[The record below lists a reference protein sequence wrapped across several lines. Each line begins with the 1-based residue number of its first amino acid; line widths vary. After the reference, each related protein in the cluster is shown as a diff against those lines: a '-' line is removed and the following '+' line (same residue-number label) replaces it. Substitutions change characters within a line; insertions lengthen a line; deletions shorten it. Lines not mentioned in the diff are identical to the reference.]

1 MCKHKD
7 KMISRDQIE
16 KELNLGMKNGE
27 LEKRLKAFVMSD
39 IIEQGTCDFRYQAVS
54 DNIFEKV
61 FRGIYQEE
69 IDGFD
74 PKEIRNE
81 YQQLYRKLQGKF
93 NKYKGEF
100 SEYVIINCLR
110 HRAFKQNDF
119 YVALINKGVCKS

>member
-1 MCKHKD
+1 
-7 KMISRDQIE
+7 MISRDQIE

-27 LEKRLKAFVMSD
+27 LEKRLKAFVKSD
-39 IIEQGTCDFRYQAVS
+39 IIEQGTSDFRYQAVS

-61 FRGIYQEE
+61 FREIYQGE

-100 SEYVIINCLR
+100 SEYWLP
-110 HRAFKQNDF
+110 
-119 YVALINKGVCKS
+119 GVMIKNLWNYKECSNFT